1 MGVTVYTQE
10 EIAALR
16 EGGKRLARAVAETAK
31 LVVPGA
37 KTHELNNYFE
47 KLVRDGG
54 DEPAFLNYQ
63 PRGAKRPFPSSICI
77 SVNEEVV
84 HGIPTENTRVVREG
98 DIVKLDG
105 GVKHQALI
113 TDHAVS
119 VIAGTGS
126 DEDVALVK
134 GTRQALMAG
143 IDAARGGNK
152 VGDISAAVERVGV
165 DLGFGVVFELGGH
178 GVGHKVH
185 EEPYV
190 PNVGDAGVGETLVP
204 GMIIAIEPMFTLG
217 TPRVRVKF
225 DGYTYVTKDGT
236 RSAHWEHTIL
246 ITDGAPEILTA
257 LY

>member
-1 MGVTVYTQE
+1 MGVSVYTPD
-10 EIAALR
+10 EIALLR

-31 LVVPGA
+31 LVVPGV

-54 DEPAFLNYQ
+54 DTPAFLNYQ
-63 PRGAKRPFPSSICI
+63 PRGAKRPFPASICI

-84 HGIPTENTRVVREG
+84 HGIPTENTRVVKEG

-105 GVKHQALI
+105 GVTHGGLI

-126 DEDVALVK
+126 EEDIALVK
-134 GTRQALMAG
+134 ATRQALMAG
-143 IDAARGGNK
+143 IQAARGGNK

-165 DLGFGVVFELGGH
+165 ELGFGIVYELGGH
-178 GVGHKVH
+178 GVGHHVH

-190 PNVGDAGVGETLVP
+190 PNVGDAGHRETLLP
-204 GMIIAIEPMFTLG
+204 GMVLAIEPMFTLG

-236 RSAHWEHTIL
+236 RSAHWEHTIV
-246 ITDGAPEILTA
+246 ITEGSPEILTEV
-257 LY
+257 

>member
-1 MGVTVYTQE
+1 MSTVYTPD
-10 EIAALR
+10 EITALR
-16 EGGKRLARAVAETAK
+16 RGGKRLAYAVEETK
-31 LVVPGA
+31 KRVVPGVTT
-37 KTHELNNYFE
+37 KELNVYFE
-47 KLVRDGG
+47 KLVREQG

-63 PRGAKRPFPSSICI
+63 PRGAKRPFPAAICI

-84 HGIPTENTRVVREG
+84 HGIPNENNRVVKEG

-105 GVKHQALI
+105 GVKHQGLI

-126 DEDVALVK
+126 EEDALLVK

-152 VGDISAAVERVGV
+152 VGDISAAVEAVGV
-165 DLGFGVVFELGGH
+165 ELGFGIVFELGGH

-190 PNVGDAGVGETLVP
+190 PNVGDAGQGELLVP
-204 GMIIAIEPMFTLG
+204 GMVLAIEPMFTLG

-246 ITDGAPEILTA
+246 VTDGSPEILTA
-257 LY
+257 L

>member
-1 MGVTVYTQE
+1 MSTVYTAD
-10 EIAALR
+10 EITALR
-16 EGGKRLARAVAETAK
+16 RGGKRLAYAVEETRK
-31 LVVPGA
+31 RVVPGVTT
-37 KTHELNNYFE
+37 KELNDYFE
-47 KLVRDGG
+47 KLVRDQG

-84 HGIPTENTRVVREG
+84 HGIPTENNRVVKEG

-105 GVKHQALI
+105 GVKHQGLI

-119 VIAGTGS
+119 VLAGTGS
-126 DEDVALVK
+126 DEDQLLVK

-152 VGDISAAVERVGV
+152 VGDISAAVEAVGV
-165 DLGFGVVFELGGH
+165 ELGFGIVFELGGH

-190 PNVGDAGVGETLVP
+190 PNVGDAGQGELLVP
-204 GMIIAIEPMFTLG
+204 GMVLAIEPMFTLG

-246 ITDGAPEILTA
+246 ITDGAPEILTQ
-257 LY
+257 L

>member
-1 MGVTVYTQE
+1 MAISTYTAD
-10 EIAALR
+10 EIAKLR
-16 EGGKRLARAVAETAK
+16 EGGRRLARAVAQTAK
-31 LVVPGA
+31 LVTVGA

-47 KLVRDGG
+47 KLVREGG

-63 PRGAKRPFPSSICI
+63 PRGAKRPFPSAICI

-84 HGIPTENTRVVREG
+84 HGIPSENTRVIKEG

-105 GVKHQALI
+105 GVTHGGLI

-119 VIAGTGS
+119 VIAGKGS
-126 DEDVALVK
+126 DEDELLVK
-134 GTRQALMAG
+134 ATREALYAG
-143 IDAARGGNK
+143 IAAAQGGAK
-152 VGDISAAVERVGV
+152 VGDISAAVEKIGV
-165 DLGFGVVFELGGH
+165 ERGFGIVYELGGH

-190 PNVGDAGVGETLVP
+190 PNVGDAGTGEDLVP
-204 GMIIAIEPMFTLG
+204 GMVLAIEPMFTLG
-217 TPRVRVKF
+217 TPRVRLKF
-225 DGYTYVTKDGT
+225 DGYTFVTRDGT

-257 LY
+257 F